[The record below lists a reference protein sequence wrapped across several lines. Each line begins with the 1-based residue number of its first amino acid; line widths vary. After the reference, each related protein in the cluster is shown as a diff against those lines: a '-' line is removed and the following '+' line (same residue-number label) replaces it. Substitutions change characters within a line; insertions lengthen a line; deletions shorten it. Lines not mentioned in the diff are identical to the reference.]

1 MSNPVLTY
9 TLCYLLFN
17 DKARKATIKTLKE
30 LSVVIDKRVK
40 DSELGKLLSPTENDA
55 PSLSSSIKKG
65 DKNVHIQRDT

>member
-17 DKARKATIKTLKE
+17 DKARKATIKTLKD